1 MFEDDVCVDL
11 SSVLDGRPNYA
22 NITFSELFAGPSVD
36 QPKVMDKGLNYAT
49 ALLPEFYARARC
61 PPSLTPFGG
70 AAVKVYGWEKESL
83 QAKRFRFFFLP
94 LFLRRVWLREG
105 EPLSK
110 AF

>member
-1 MFEDDVCVDL
+1 
-11 SSVLDGRPNYA
+11 
-22 NITFSELFAGPSVD
+22 
-36 QPKVMDKGLNYAT
+36 MDKGPNYAT

-94 LFLRRVWLREG
+94 LFLRHVWLREG

-110 AF
+110 VFQTLHFFNFFLSSFLFSFDDQSGMVAWTYL